1 MIKVKERGGDEW
13 ATTKKQGG
21 KEYGK
26 REEGRGK
33 REEGRRKREEGR
45 AGLLKLGLTIVKIE
59 GGEGLRMR
67 GMGNV
72 KTGKKRQGY

>member
-1 MIKVKERGGDEW
+1 MDRIGDESP
-13 ATTKKQGG
+13 TTKKQGG
-21 KEYGK
+21 KEDGK

-33 REEGRRKREEGR
+33 REEGR
-45 AGLLKLGLTIVKIE
+45 AGLLKLELTIVKIE

-72 KTGKKRQGY
+72 KPGKKRQGY

>member
-1 MIKVKERGGDEW
+1 MGR
-13 ATTKKQGG
+13 
-21 KEYGK
+21 GK

-33 REEGRRKREEGR
+33 REEGR
-45 AGLLKLGLTIVKIE
+45 AGLLKLELTIVKIE

-72 KTGKKRQGY
+72 KPGKKRQGY